1 MQTVVYKPLSFRTLK
16 TGATFH
22 RPNAHKL
29 VQVSSPAIEVMTDL
43 QCVAAATTVPD
54 ATLAQATQ
62 AMVARSVRLLFVL
75 DPAGE
80 ILGLITARDTM
91 GDRPIKY
98 LEENRGSKH
107 ADLKVRDIMT
117 PIEKIEVLS
126 MEDVEKS
133 SVGHIVA
140 TLQKCGRQH
149 AMVVDQDRIS
159 GEETVR
165 GIFSITQVGRQLGMQ
180 LQAFEIEKAFA
191 QLGELMAGSLLAA

>member
-1 MQTVVYKPLSFRTLK
+1 MQTVVYKPLSFRKLK
-16 TGATFH
+16 SGAGFH
-22 RPNAHKL
+22 RPHTQKL
-29 VQVSSPAIEVMTDL
+29 VQANSPAVEVMTDL

-98 LEENRGSKH
+98 LQENRGSKH

-126 MEDVEKS
+126 MADVEKS
-133 SVGHIVA
+133 TVGHIVA

-149 AMVVDQDRIS
+149 AMVVDNDRIS

-165 GIFSITQVGRQLGMQ
+165 GIFSITQIGRQLGMQ